1 MNHMHF
7 EYGPSNV
14 DRPRDSGTLLEHG
27 PRRSGV
33 LVAVPDVRARE
44 EMMQALERSG
54 MAAEPAISAREVLD
68 VLERALE
75 RGGVL
80 PEVFV
85 LDVCLLDAERE
96 RVLDALE
103 EAGCC
108 DNVIVILSGSWP
120 RGLFPVWLDPL
131 TCLHDPVPMPI
142 FVEEVARL
150 ASPASV
156 RCPPVSTRLTA

>member
-1 MNHMHF
+1 MNHIHF
-7 EYGPSNV
+7 EYGPPNA
-14 DRPRDSGTLLEHG
+14 DRPRDSATLLNE

-33 LVAVPDVRARE
+33 LIAVPDGLARQ
-44 EMMQALERSG
+44 EMMDALDRSG
-54 MAAEPAISAREVLD
+54 MATEAAISAREVLD
-68 VLERALE
+68 VLERAQE
-75 RGGVL
+75 PGGVL

-85 LDVCLLDAERE
+85 LDVCLLDSERE

-103 EAGCC
+103 EAGCSE
-108 DNVIVILSGSWP
+108 NVIVILSDSWP

-156 RCPPVSTRLTA
+156 RCPPESTRLTA

>member
-1 MNHMHF
+1 MHF
-7 EYGPSNV
+7 EYGHSNV
-14 DRPRDSGTLLEHG
+14 DRPRDSGTLLSHE

-33 LVAVPDVRARE
+33 LVAVPEARARQ
-44 EMMQALERSG
+44 EMVQALERSG
-54 MAAEPAISAREVLD
+54 MASEAAISAREVLD
-68 VLERALE
+68 VLERGRE
-75 RGGVL
+75 RGGIL

-85 LDVCLLDAERE
+85 LDVCLLDSERE

-108 DNVIVILSGSWP
+108 DNVIVILSDAWP

-131 TCLHDPVPMPI
+131 TCLHDPVPMPV

-150 ASPASV
+150 ASPASM

>member
-7 EYGPSNV
+7 EYGPLNA
-14 DRPRDSGTLLEHG
+14 DRTRESAPLLDHE

-33 LVAVPDVRARE
+33 LVAIPDARARG
-44 EMMQALERSG
+44 EMVQALDRAG
-54 MAAEPAISAREVLD
+54 IATDAAMSAREVLD
-68 VLERALE
+68 VLERAE
-75 RGGVL
+75 QSGAAL

-85 LDVCLLDAERE
+85 LDVCLIDSERE

-103 EAGCC
+103 AAGGC
-108 DNVIVILSGSWP
+108 DNVIVILSGAWP

-156 RCPPVSTRLTA
+156 RCPPPSEPLPI